1 MRRIDDETGNWMTN
15 FLFHKKIK
23 RTNTSTL
30 TISVH
35 KCLLL
40 FLTDIISCTPI
51 RVDDCS
57 MFMYSDC
64 REWWS
69 WQTERIR
76 TWATYMQPLYMYVY
90 EYKFKKKNIL
100 WQWVHC
106 SLFYLLIIIISL
118 SFLYVAFFV
127 FRFFSIVWLFAP
139 SVCCI
144 LACWSLRM
152 NVSVLF
158 WGYWTLKC
166 STRNNVSDTSMN
178 SICVVVFFHQ
188 HKSCLCNQQK
198 INASTN

>member
-90 EYKFKKKNIL
+90 EYKFKKKKHFMAMSSLLFIL
-100 WQWVHC
+100 FTHYYYIFEFFVRC
-106 SLFYLLIIIISL
+106 VFCL
-118 SFLYVAFFV
+118 SFFFNSLTICSFCVLYISMLKFAYECICFV
-127 FRFFSIVWLFAP
+127 LGLLNFKMLDAQQCERYFNELYLR
-139 SVCCI
+139 CCF
-144 LACWSLRM
+144 LSPTQ
-152 NVSVLF
+152 VLF
-158 WGYWTLKC
+158 
-166 STRNNVSDTSMN
+166 V
-178 SICVVVFFHQ
+178 
-188 HKSCLCNQQK
+188 
-198 INASTN
+198 